1 MHWYCIEGKAR
12 ERCVETRGD
21 ANQKITEQ
29 FDSVLLMK
37 NWLKITF
44 EVETEAVAWKYSRVI
59 DFFMCS

>member
-12 ERCVETRGD
+12 ERCVETQGD

-44 EVETEAVAWKYSRVI
+44 EVET
-59 DFFMCS
+59 